1 MRGGGSKI
9 WGQEG
14 AFEMAKNLRLNE
26 GFSFGRIADV
36 LTVKFNTA
44 VTRNAVIGKFTRMGI
59 VGGPARPARRKTMKP
74 RPTPWGGKSAFLKA
88 STAKPKNAIQ
98 AALLG
103 PPEPLPEAQP
113 DDIARMSFSE
123 RDPKLHCGFI
133 PGDPQEGDALHS
145 KKYCGLPIVHGS
157 PAPYCIDHLRRCHT
171 LPPTPKS
178 PRPFILYRPGVRLKE
193 DA

>member
-1 MRGGGSKI
+1 
-9 WGQEG
+9 
-14 AFEMAKNLRLNE
+14 MAKSIWDKDGATALAVKLRRD
-26 GFSFGRIADV
+26 GFSCSRIADV
-36 LTVKFNTA
+36 LTMQFGQIVS
-44 VTRNAVIGKFTRMGI
+44 RNAVIGRLSRMGLTG
-59 VGGPARPARRKTMKP
+59 VVTLARSQNPNRKKIK
-74 RPTPWGGKSAFLKA
+74 RAGTPWGGKSAFLKA

-157 PAPYCIDHLRRCHT
+157 PAPYCIEHLRRCYT
-171 LPPTPKS
+171 PLPQPTRK
-178 PRPFILYRPGVRLKE
+178 PFVLYKTGVRMKE